1 MLSYDDNI
9 MGVAPMSRCDE
20 LALGL
25 ESLLELDGEII
36 VLEQGFWVKIDARR
50 VERSTEIPQGVRYT
64 LTLHDQNKQRVIGYD
79 NAHSV
84 KKKRRAFAAKTI
96 TWDHRH
102 IRGRVVSYKYMNAEK
117 LMVDFW
123 NDVDRVLSEM
133 NR

>member
-36 VLEQGFWVKIDARR
+36 V
-50 VERSTEIPQGVRYT
+50 
-64 LTLHDQNKQRVIGYD
+64 D

-133 NR
+133 DR